1 MSTWINLDYNATTPV
16 APEALEV
23 MLPYFTELSINPSS
37 QGKIASQINADIENA
52 RSQLAKL
59 VGVNSDTLTFMS
71 GATEA
76 NLTAILS
83 HAYFLKPSAQKPIL
97 VSPIEHSSVI
107 NNLILHEQAFEYL
120 SVDSQGVVD
129 LLDLRHKLE
138 SGNYAYLNLMLANN
152 ETGVIQPIEAI
163 NALLNEFGLPWHCDI
178 SQAVGKVPLN
188 LTEYTSI
195 VSASISGHK
204 FHGPK
209 GVGALYIKSGCEFKP
224 LIYGGGQESDKRSG
238 TQNVPS
244 IIGMGA
250 AAHLAHDYLISNNQ
264 SVKELRDEFE
274 LALLKQIDDC
284 QVISEKALRLP
295 NTSYLIFNN
304 CEGEGLKILLNHYK
318 VNCATGSACLT
329 GKQKASHVPLALG
342 LDEKQAKS
350 ALRFSLSRYTTK
362 HEIEQAIPLVVKAV
376 EKFRSVQAQTPSVG
390 PVTVYKPAQ

>member
-83 HAYFLKPSAQKPIL
+83 HAYFLKPTTKKPVL
-97 VSPIEHSSVI
+97 VSPIEHSSII
-107 NNLILHEQAFEYL
+107 NNLILHKQAFEYL
-120 SVDSQGVVD
+120 TVDNQGVVD
-129 LLDLRHKLE
+129 LIDLRQKLE
-138 SGNYAYLNLMLANN
+138 TGEYAYLNLMLANN
-152 ETGVIQPIEAI
+152 ETGVIQPIDSI
-163 NALLNEFGLPWHCDI
+163 NSLLNEFNLPWHCDV
-178 SQAVGKVPLN
+178 SQAAGKITLN
-188 LTEYTSI
+188 LPHFTSI
-195 VSASISGHK
+195 VSASISAHK

-209 GVGALYIKSGCEFKP
+209 GIGALYIKAGCEFKP
-224 LIYGGGQESDKRSG
+224 LIYGGGQESDRRSG

-250 AAHLAHDYLISNNQ
+250 AAKLANDYLDNHTQ
-264 SVKELRDEFE
+264 SVENLRNKFE
-274 LALLKQIDDC
+274 QTLLEQVDNC
-284 QVISEKALRLP
+284 QVISQQALRLP
-295 NTSYLIFNN
+295 NTSYLIFDN

-318 VNCATGSACLT
+318 VHCATGSACLT

-342 LDEKQAKS
+342 LSEFQAKS

-362 HEIEQAIPLVVKAV
+362 QEVDQAIPLVVKAV
-376 EKFRSVQAQTPSVG
+376 KKFRSVQSQTPSVG
-390 PVTVYKPAQ
+390 PVTIYTNS